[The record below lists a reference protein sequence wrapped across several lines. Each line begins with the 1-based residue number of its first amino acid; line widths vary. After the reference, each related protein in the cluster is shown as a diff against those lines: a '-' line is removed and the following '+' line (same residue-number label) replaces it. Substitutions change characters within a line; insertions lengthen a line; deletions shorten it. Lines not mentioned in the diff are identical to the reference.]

1 MTTSLSR
8 AKRPLLGDEKFA
20 HFGAGGDLRSEL
32 VHLWGVELFCDILA
46 VEQDPLVGSNFDG
59 DLGEVQ
65 SLGESQGDGAVHR
78 ASVDEKASKAFCQ
91 GAGDARLAGASRAI
105 NGDLHRI
112 KISNLARPSKSY

>member
-1 MTTSLSR
+1 MRNSRTS
-8 AKRPLLGDEKFA
+8 
-20 HFGAGGDLRSEL
+20 GAGGDLRGEL

-46 VEQDPLVGSNFDG
+46 VEQDPLVGSNLDG

-105 NGDLHRI
+105 NGDLH
-112 KISNLARPSKSY
+112 KSTCLLNLFLLLTAQVSF